1 MKLLIITQK
10 VDIND
15 DNLGSFHSWLEK
27 LAEKADIFVIGN
39 YVGKYDLPENVKVFS
54 LGKEIGVGRLVKIF
68 KYQWFLLKLLP
79 RVNGV
84 FFHMCPEYVLG
95 AHLLPK
101 IFRKKTLLWYTHKS
115 VNWKLKLAEKLV
127 DKIFTASKE
136 SFRLPSKKVEITGHG
151 IDINKFKS
159 QISKLPAVEA
169 GLKSDGK
176 FKIITVSRIAE
187 VKNLHLLIET
197 AGILKNK
204 NFDFEIKIAGAP
216 ILESDLIYF
225 KGLKNLIKEKKLDDI
240 VELVGSISNKYIAEF
255 YQSGDLFINLS
266 DTGSLDKAILEAMA
280 CGLKILTSNE
290 AFKNILPEENFT
302 KNESKEVAEKTEN
315 LSKSPNMNK
324 DKFIDYMSANHGLD
338 NLAERIVTFF
348 CGRPVDKV

>member
-15 DNLGSFHSWLEK
+15 DILGFFHDWLK
-27 LAEKADIFVIGN
+27 KMAEKADVFVIAN
-39 YVGKYDLPENVKVFS
+39 YVGQYNLPENVKIFS
-54 LGKEIGVGRLVKIF
+54 LGKERRVGRLVKIF

-79 RVNGV
+79 RVDGV

-115 VNWKLKLAEKLV
+115 VNWKLKLAEKLI

-151 IDINKFKS
+151 IDVNKFKS
-159 QISKLPAVEA
+159 QKSKV
-169 GLKSDGK
+169 KSDK
-176 FKIITVSRIAE
+176 FTIITVGRIAE
-187 VKNLHLLIET
+187 IKNLHLLIEV
-197 AGILKNK
+197 ASILKNK
-204 NFDFEIKIAGAP
+204 NRNFNFEIKIAGSP
-216 ILESDLIYF
+216 ILESDKIYF
-225 KGLKNLIKEKKLDDI
+225 EKLKEKIQEKKLDDI
-240 VELVGSISNKYIAEF
+240 IKFVGPISNKYIGEF
-255 YQSGDLFINLS
+255 YQNGDLFINLS

-290 AFKNILPEENFT
+290 AFKYILPEENFT
-302 KNESKEVAEKTEN
+302 KNEPKEVAEKIEN
-315 LSKSPNMNK
+315 LAKSPNLTK
-324 DKFIDYMSANHGLD
+324 DKFIDYVSANHGLY
-338 NLAERIVTFF
+338 NLTKKIRGFL
-348 CGRPVDKV
+348 G

>member
-10 VDIND
+10 VDMND
-15 DNLGSFHSWLEK
+15 DNLGFFHSWLEK
-27 LAEKADIFVIGN
+27 MAEKADIFIIGN
-39 YVGKYDLPENVKVFS
+39 YVGKYDLPKNVKVFS
-54 LGKEIGVGRLVKIF
+54 LGKERRVGRLVKIF

-115 VNWKLKLAEKLV
+115 VNWKLKLAEKLT

-136 SFRLPSKKVEITGHG
+136 SFRLPSRKVEITGHG
-151 IDINKFKS
+151 IDVNKFKS
-159 QISKLPAVEA
+159 QKSKV
-169 GLKSDGK
+169 KSDK
-176 FKIITVSRIAE
+176 FTIITVGRIAE

-204 NFDFEIKIAGAP
+204 NFNFEIRVAGAP
-216 ILESDLIYF
+216 ILESDKIYF
-225 KGLKNLIKEKKLDDI
+225 EKLKNLIKEKKLDDI
-240 VELVGSISNKYIAEF
+240 VEFVGPIPNKYIAEF

-266 DTGSLDKAILEAMA
+266 DTGSLDKAVLEAMA

-290 AFKNILPEENFT
+290 AFKDILPEENFT
-302 KNESKEVAEKTEN
+302 KNEPKVVAEKIEN
-315 LSKSPNMNK
+315 LAKSPNLTK
-324 DKFIDYMSANHGLD
+324 DKFIDYVSANHGLY
-338 NLAERIVTFF
+338 NLTKKIRGFLV
-348 CGRPVDKV
+348 

>member
-10 VDIND
+10 VDMND
-15 DNLGSFHSWLEK
+15 DNLGFFHSWLEK
-27 LAEKADIFVIGN
+27 MAEKADIFIIGN
-39 YVGKYDLPENVKVFS
+39 YVGKYDLPKNVKVFS
-54 LGKEIGVGRLVKIF
+54 LGKERRVGRLVKIF

-79 RVNGV
+79 RVDGV

-95 AHLLPK
+95 AHLWPK

-115 VNWKLKLAEKLV
+115 VNWKLKLAEKLA

-159 QISKLPAVEA
+159 HPATS
-169 GLKSDGK
+169 GTNLKSDGK
-176 FKIITVSRIAE
+176 FKIITVGRIAE

-197 AGILKNK
+197 ASILKNK

-216 ILESDLIYF
+216 ILENDKKYLE
-225 KGLKNLIKEKKLDDI
+225 KLKEKIQEKKLDSI
-240 VELVGSISNKYIAEF
+240 IKFVGPAPNKNIAEF
-255 YQSGDLFINLS
+255 YHRGDLFISLS
-266 DTGSLDKAILEAMA
+266 DTGSLDKAALEAMA

-290 AFKNILPEENFT
+290 AFKNILKEDNMVNKNPENIAVKIINLAKSE
-302 KNESKEVAEKTEN
+302 KNYSLVEYAVK
-315 LSKSPNMNK
+315 
-324 DKFIDYMSANHGLD
+324 NHSSD
-338 NLAERIVTFF
+338 NLVEKIIKQFRN
-348 CGRPVDKV
+348 D

>member
-15 DNLGSFHSWLEK
+15 DNLGYFHSWLEK

-54 LGKEIGVGRLVKIF
+54 LGKERRVGRLVKIF

-79 RVNGV
+79 RVDGV

-115 VNWKLKLAEKLV
+115 FNWKLKLAEKLT

-136 SFRLPSKKVEITGHG
+136 SFRLPSKKVEVTGHG
-151 IDINKFKS
+151 IDLDKFK
-159 QISKLPAVEA
+159 PAETKKY
-169 GLKSDGK
+169 GSK
-176 FKIITVSRIAE
+176 FKIISVGRISP
-187 VKNLHLLIET
+187 VKNYEIMINAAE
-197 AGILKNK
+197 ILKNK
-204 NFDFEIKIAGAP
+204 GFFAQGGPASGWEIKIAGAP
-216 ILESDLIYF
+216 ILKDDKTYF
-225 KGLKNLIKEKKLDDI
+225 EKLKNLIKEKKLDGVI
-240 VELVGSISNKYIAEF
+240 EFVGPIPNKYIAEF

-266 DTGSLDKAILEAMA
+266 DTGSLDKAVLEAMA

-290 AFKNILPEENFT
+290 AFKDILKEDNIADKNPENIAF
-302 KNESKEVAEKTEN
+302 KIINLASSEKKYSLVEYTA
-315 LSKSPNMNK
+315 K
-324 DKFIDYMSANHGLD
+324 NHGLD
-338 NLAERIVTFF
+338 NLAEKIIKQFRNA
-348 CGRPVDKV
+348 

>member
-15 DNLGSFHSWLEK
+15 DNLGYFHSWLKK

-54 LGKEIGVGRLVKIF
+54 LGKERRVGRLVKIF

-79 RVNGV
+79 RVDGV

-115 VNWKLKLAEKLV
+115 VNWKLKLAEKLT

-136 SFRLPSKKVEITGHG
+136 SFRLPSRKVEITGHG
-151 IDINKFKS
+151 IDVNKFKS
-159 QISKLPAVEA
+159 QKSKV
-169 GLKSDGK
+169 KSDK
-176 FKIITVSRIAE
+176 FTIITVGRIAE

-204 NFDFEIKIAGAP
+204 NFNFEIRVAGAP
-216 ILESDLIYF
+216 ILESDKIYF
-225 KGLKNLIKEKKLDDI
+225 EKLKNLIKEKKLDDI
-240 VELVGSISNKYIAEF
+240 VEFVGPIPNKYIAEF

-266 DTGSLDKAILEAMA
+266 DTGSLDKAVLEAMA

-290 AFKNILPEENFT
+290 AFKDILPEENFT
-302 KNESKEVAEKTEN
+302 KNEPKVVAEKIEN
-315 LSKSPNMNK
+315 LAKSPNLTK
-324 DKFIDYMSANHGLD
+324 DKFIDYVSANHGLY
-338 NLAERIVTFF
+338 NLTKKIRGFLV
-348 CGRPVDKV
+348 

>member
-15 DNLGSFHSWLEK
+15 DNLGYFHSWLEK

-54 LGKEIGVGRLVKIF
+54 LGKERRVDRLVKIF

-115 VNWKLKLAEKLV
+115 VNWKLKLAEKLT

-136 SFRLPSKKVEITGHG
+136 SFRLPSRKVEITGHG
-151 IDINKFKS
+151 IDVNKFKS
-159 QISKLPAVEA
+159 QKSKV
-169 GLKSDGK
+169 KSDK
-176 FKIITVSRIAE
+176 FTIITVGRIAE

-204 NFDFEIKIAGAP
+204 NFNFEIRVAGAP
-216 ILESDLIYF
+216 ILESDKIYF
-225 KGLKNLIKEKKLDDI
+225 EKLKNLIKEKKLDDI
-240 VELVGSISNKYIAEF
+240 VEFVGPIPNKYIAEF

-266 DTGSLDKAILEAMA
+266 DTGSLDKAVLEAMA

-290 AFKNILPEENFT
+290 AFKDILPEENFT
-302 KNESKEVAEKTEN
+302 KNEPKVVAEKIEN
-315 LSKSPNMNK
+315 LAKSPNLTK
-324 DKFIDYMSANHGLD
+324 DKFIDYVSANHGLY
-338 NLAERIVTFF
+338 NLTKKIRGFLV
-348 CGRPVDKV
+348 

>member
-15 DNLGSFHSWLEK
+15 DNLGYFHSWLEK

-54 LGKEIGVGRLVKIF
+54 LGKERRVGRLVKIF

-115 VNWKLKLAEKLV
+115 VNWKLKLAEKLT

-136 SFRLPSKKVEITGHG
+136 SFRLPSRKVEITGHG
-151 IDINKFKS
+151 IDVNKFKS
-159 QISKLPAVEA
+159 QKSKV
-169 GLKSDGK
+169 KSDK
-176 FKIITVSRIAE
+176 FTIITVGRIAE

-204 NFDFEIKIAGAP
+204 NFNFEIRVAGAP
-216 ILESDLIYF
+216 ILESDKIYF
-225 KGLKNLIKEKKLDDI
+225 EKLKNLIKEKKLDDI
-240 VELVGSISNKYIAEF
+240 VEFVGPIPNKYIAEF

-266 DTGSLDKAILEAMA
+266 DTGSLDKAVLEAMA

-290 AFKNILPEENFT
+290 AFKYILKEDNIADKNPENIAVKIINLASSE
-302 KNESKEVAEKTEN
+302 KNYSLVEYTAK
-315 LSKSPNMNK
+315 
-324 DKFIDYMSANHGLD
+324 NHGLD
-338 NLAERIVTFF
+338 NLAEKIIKQFRNA
-348 CGRPVDKV
+348 

>member
-15 DNLGSFHSWLEK
+15 DNLGYFHSWLEK

-39 YVGKYDLPENVKVFS
+39 YVGKYDLPENIKVFS
-54 LGKEIGVGRLVKIF
+54 LGKEIRVGRLVKIF

-115 VNWKLKLAEKLV
+115 VNWKLKLAEKSV

-136 SFRLPSKKVEITGHG
+136 SFRLPSKKVEVTGHG
-151 IDINKFKS
+151 IDLDKFK
-159 QISKLPAVEA
+159 PAET
-169 GLKSDGK
+169 KKDGSK
-176 FKIITVSRIAE
+176 FKIISVGRISP
-187 VKNLHLLIET
+187 VKNYEIMINMAE
-197 AGILKNK
+197 ILKNK
-204 NFDFEIKIAGAP
+204 DFSAQGGSALGWEIKIAGAP
-216 ILESDLIYF
+216 ILENDKKYF
-225 KGLKNLIKEKKLDDI
+225 EKLKNLIKEKKLDDI
-240 VELVGSISNKYIAEF
+240 VEFVGPISNKDIAEF
-255 YQSGDLFINLS
+255 YQSGDLFVNLS
-266 DTGSLDKAILEAMA
+266 DTGSLDKAVLEAMA

-290 AFKNILPEENFT
+290 AFLKTIPLENFT
-302 KNESKEVAEKTEN
+302 INDSMSISDKILSLSQKENNTYLQTFISEKNNLNKLIEKIV
-315 LSKSPNMNK
+315 SFYKS
-324 DKFIDYMSANHGLD
+324 I
-338 NLAERIVTFF
+338 
-348 CGRPVDKV
+348 

>member
-79 RVNGV
+79 KVDGV

-115 VNWKLKLAEKLV
+115 VNWKLRLAEKLT

-136 SFRLPSKKVEITGHG
+136 SFRLPSKKVEVTGHG
-151 IDINKFKS
+151 IDTEKFKVQSSKFKS
-159 QISKLPAVEA
+159 NENSKFRIISV
-169 GLKSDGK
+169 G
-176 FKIITVSRIAE
+176 RISP
-187 VKNLHLLIET
+187 VKNYEIMINMAE
-197 AGILKNK
+197 ILKNK
-204 NFDFEIKIAGAP
+204 NFNFEIKVAGAP
-216 ILESDLIYF
+216 ILESDKIYF
-225 KGLKNLIKEKKLDDI
+225 EKLKNLIKEKKLGGM
-240 VELVGSISNKYIAEF
+240 VEFVGPISNKYIAEF
-255 YQSGDLFINLS
+255 YQSGDLFINLT
-266 DTGSLDKAILEAMA
+266 DTGSLDKAVLEAMA

-302 KNESKEVAEKTEN
+302 KNEPEAVAEKIEN
-315 LSKSPNMNK
+315 LAKSPNLTK
-324 DKFIDYMSANHGLD
+324 DKFIDYVSANHGLD
-338 NLAERIVTFF
+338 NLAKRIISFF
-348 CGRPVDKV
+348 VCRNWK

>member
-15 DNLGSFHSWLEK
+15 DNLGYFHSWLEK

-54 LGKEIGVGRLVKIF
+54 LGKERRVDRLVKIF

-151 IDINKFKS
+151 IDVNKFKS
-159 QISKLPAVEA
+159 QKSKV
-169 GLKSDGK
+169 KSDK
-176 FKIITVSRIAE
+176 FTIITVGRIAE
-187 VKNLHLLIET
+187 IKNLHLLIEV
-197 AGILKNK
+197 ASILKNK
-204 NFDFEIKIAGAP
+204 NRNFNFEIKIAGSP
-216 ILESDLIYF
+216 ILESDKIYF
-225 KGLKNLIKEKKLDDI
+225 EKLKEKIQEKKLDDI
-240 VELVGSISNKYIAEF
+240 IKFVGPISNKYIGEF
-255 YQSGDLFINLS
+255 YQNGDLFINLS

-302 KNESKEVAEKTEN
+302 KNEPKEVAEKIEN
-315 LSKSPNMNK
+315 LAKSPNMNK
-324 DKFIDYMSANHGLD
+324 DKFIDYVSANHGID
-338 NLAERIVTFF
+338 NLVKKIIGFLA
-348 CGRPVDKV
+348 